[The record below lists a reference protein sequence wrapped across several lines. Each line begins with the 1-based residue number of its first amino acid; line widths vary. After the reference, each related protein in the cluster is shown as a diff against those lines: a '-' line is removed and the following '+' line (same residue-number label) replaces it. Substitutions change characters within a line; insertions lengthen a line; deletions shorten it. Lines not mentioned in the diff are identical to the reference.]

1 VNVGRR
7 GRAVRAGLLLAV
19 FAGLAA
25 GMAPDVPACA
35 GPLRCLPPPPQRAAV
50 AGRIMFGTL
59 GSIARMVPAQAY
71 AVDAAGR
78 PVTAF
83 AQAAGDRLRL
93 VVVRWTAAG
102 AVDTGFGT
110 GDSGAGVAQLFV
122 DGAGTATTG
131 SPRITGTSDGGLLVA
146 VPQRGLAGSR
156 RIELV
161 RLGRSGRLDAA
172 FGAGGVAVIDGIALD
187 AGPRE
192 LAGGAIVVAG
202 ESIAAAG
209 RVVVLGRDGRPDPA
223 FGEDGTVTLAA
234 RPTAVAGAGA
244 SLLVGLHTQGAQ
256 VRILRLLR
264 TGRPDERAGPGGVQD
279 GAVAG
284 ADATTPGAL
293 HVEAGGTVT
302 AVGTVARSLAGAP
315 SDAAQTRTLFV
326 AGFAPRGAAG
336 PAAELADGTA
346 AVDAAGRVLVAAAD
360 GGRIRRYAAD
370 GRLDTTF
377 GRSGIAQTRLPRTVT
392 RSPAVLAGLPEG
404 TVVAG
409 GHGTWGGAPVATFLR
424 LRGDGSRDTSFGP
437 RLLTPRQTTARL
449 GRHDVIALRVHCA
462 ADAQRRCVVR
472 LRAGARPVRAFV
484 APGGDRRVPVRVGAT
499 AARRIAA
506 RGRAI
511 VRVRFSV
518 IDEAVRVEVL
528 DAPIVVRRGYA

>member
-1 VNVGRR
+1 MNLVRR
-7 GRAVRAGLLLAV
+7 GRAARAGLLLALS
-19 FAGLAA
+19 AGLAA
-25 GMAPDVPACA
+25 GVAPDVPACA
-35 GPLRCLPPPPQRAAV
+35 GPLRCAPPPPQRAAV
-50 AGRIMFGTL
+50 PGRIMFGTL
-59 GSIARMVPAQAY
+59 GSVARMVPAQAY

-83 AQAAGDRLRL
+83 AQATGGRLRL

-110 GDSGAGVAQLFV
+110 QDSGAGVAQLFV
-122 DGAGTATTG
+122 DGAGSATTG
-131 SPRITGTSDGGLLVA
+131 TPRITGTSDGGLLVA
-146 VPQRGLAGSR
+146 VPRRGFAGSR
-156 RIELV
+156 RIELL
-161 RLGRSGRLDAA
+161 RLGPSGRLDGA
-172 FGAGGVAVIDGIALD
+172 FGDGGIAVIDGIALD

-209 RVVVLGRDGRPDPA
+209 RVVVLGRDGRPDRA
-223 FGEDGTVTLAA
+223 FGEEGAVTLAD
-234 RPTAVAGAGA
+234 RPTAVAGAGG
-244 SLLVGLHTQGAQ
+244 SLLVGLRTQGAH

-279 GAVAG
+279 AAVAG

-293 HVEAGGTVT
+293 HVDAGGTVT
-302 AVGTVARSLAGAP
+302 AVGTVARSLAEAPPGAP
-315 SDAAQTRTLFV
+315 SSSTLFV
-326 AGFAPRGAAG
+326 VRFAPRGAAG
-336 PAAELADGTA
+336 PAAELAGGTPA
-346 AVDAAGRVLVAAAD
+346 IDAAGRVLVAAAD
-360 GGRIRRYAAD
+360 GTRIRRYAAD
-370 GRLDTTF
+370 GRLDRTF
-377 GRSGIAQTRLPRTVT
+377 GRSGTARARLPRTIA
-392 RSPAVLAGLPEG
+392 RSPAVLAGLPDG
-404 TVVAG
+404 TVAAG
-409 GHGTWGGAPVATFLR
+409 GPGAWGGAPVATFLR
-424 LRGDGSRDTSFGP
+424 VRGDGSRDTSFGP

-472 LRAGARPVRAFV
+472 LGAGARTVRAFV
-484 APGGDRRVPVRVGAT
+484 APGGDRRIPVRVGAT

-506 RGRAI
+506 HGRAI

-528 DAPIVVRRGYA
+528 DAPIVVRRR